1 MASTEL
7 VIVAGMEIKGKELRK
22 SVSKLQSIAK
32 SENKNRWSVAGIYT
46 DIVNGEQWEEDF
58 ESQKQFAE
66 AMGISNATVT
76 EMVKA
81 FEYAEENGVDKSL
94 WTIGKV
100 YSLSKVT
107 DKDKFIEFLA
117 GKGLTEI
124 DLTTL
129 TDKCVKNLV
138 VEFLKSGKPAKEE
151 TEQEASNEDEQA
163 TEQEAMEDN
172 IIEFTLEG
180 KAYAIPA
187 SVLAKYEVV
196 TE

>member
-1 MASTEL
+1 MSNEL
-7 VIVAGMEIKGKELRK
+7 VVIVAGMELQGKALKK
-22 SVSKLQSIAK
+22 SVSKLQTIAK
-32 SENKNRWSVAGIYT
+32 SENKNRWSIAGIYT
-46 DIVNGEQWEEDF
+46 DIVNGEQWEQDF

-107 DKDKFIEFLA
+107 DKEKFVEFLA

-151 TEQEASNEDEQA
+151 TEQEASDEQA

-187 SVLAKYEVV
+187 SILAKYEVV